1 MRVHQCV
8 CIGGHNSQLITV
20 EKTRTR
26 VRVLVKGDF
35 MSSYHPAILVNGV
48 SADNFVA
55 VENVIERDFERVLD
69 ALYEWQRFS
78 DVVYDD
84 THDTPTFEAVRLP
97 SEWWSHNEKRFESK
111 TKRNA
116 RFISK
121 RKEVK

>member
-1 MRVHQCV
+1 MPTYQ
-8 CIGGHNSQLITV
+8 
-20 EKTRTR
+20 
-26 VRVLVKGDF
+26 
-35 MSSYHPAILVNGV
+35 PAILVNGLPIDKALV
-48 SADNFVA
+48 LD
-55 VENVIERDFERVLD
+55 VIERDFDVVFS
-69 ALYEWQRFS
+69 ALVEWQRFTS
-78 DVVYDD
+78 VPYDD